1 MKTEI
6 EKLEEKNTV
15 LLTVEVPV
23 DTFERAIDEAYKKIS
38 GQVVI
43 PGFRKG
49 KIPKTIIDS
58 RVGRESVQEEALQS
72 SLPKYYIEALQ
83 EAGLDPVDQPE
94 VDIVQV
100 GDDVPLKFTAKVK
113 VKPEVTLGE
122 YKGID
127 VVRPSIEASD
137 EEIDEQIAALRN
149 NFANL
154 EPIEDRAVQ
163 DGDFALINFEG
174 LIDGEAFDGGSA
186 EDYLLEIGSGTFIP
200 GFEEQIIGVKKGE
213 AKDVNVAF
221 PKEYGSEQLAGKDAV
236 FKILLKEIK
245 EKKLQDLDDDF
256 AKQVGFD
263 TFDALKSDVEKKISE
278 VKAKNVDAEV
288 RGSAVDTVTD
298 SAEVELHDVMVEQE
312 LDTMVEDF
320 EEDVKRQGLELK
332 QYLEMVGAS
341 IEELRAEWNERAHHR
356 VKSRLVLETIAT
368 QEKIVAGAEEVDNEM
383 KKVATATG
391 RDFEEVKQIFM
402 MQGNMGALAT
412 RIKLAKTIDWLVGQA
427 NIKTDEE
434 PKAEEKEDKKAKK
447 RNTKAKESEE
457 ASTEA
462 SEETVEEKGTD

>member
-6 EKLEEKNTV
+6 EKLEERNTV

-38 GQVVI
+38 SQVVI

-72 SLPKYYIEALQ
+72 SLPRYYVEALQ
-83 EAGLDPVDQPE
+83 DAGLDPVDQPE

-100 GDDVPLKFTAKVK
+100 GDDIPLKFTAKVK
-113 VKPEVTLGE
+113 IKPEVKLGE
-122 YKGID
+122 YKGIELAK
-127 VVRPSIEASD
+127 PSIEAS
-137 EEIDEQIAALRN
+137 EEEVDEQIEAIRN

-163 DGDFALINFEG
+163 NGDYALINFDG
-174 LIDGEAFDGGSA
+174 FIDGQPFDGGSA

-200 GFEEQIIGVKKGE
+200 GFEEQIVGVKKGE
-213 AKDVNVAF
+213 AKDVIVTF
-221 PKEYGSEQLAGKDAV
+221 PKDYGSEQLAGKEAV

-245 EKKLQDLDDDF
+245 EKKLQELNDDF

-263 TFDALKSDVEKKISE
+263 TLDELKSDVKKKISE

-288 RGSAVDTVTD
+288 RGSAVDIVTD
-298 SAEVELHDVMVEQE
+298 AAEVELHDVMVEQE

-320 EEDVKRQGLELK
+320 EEEVKRQGVELN
-332 QYLEMVGAS
+332 QYLEMVSSS

-356 VKSRLVLETIAT
+356 VKSRLVLDSIAT
-368 QEKIVAGAEEVDNEM
+368 LEKIEAGAEDIDNEIR
-383 KKVATATG
+383 KVSAATG

-402 MQGNMGALAT
+402 MQGNIGTLAT
-412 RIKLAKTIDWLVGQA
+412 RIKLAKTIDWLVEQA
-427 NIKTDEE
+427 KIKTDEK
-434 PKAEEKEDKKAKK
+434 PNAEEKEDKKAKK
-447 RNTKAKESEE
+447 RNTKAE

-462 SEETVEEKGTD
+462 SKVTEEEKGTD

>member
-6 EKLEEKNTV
+6 EKLDEKNTV

-38 GQVVI
+38 NQVVI

-72 SLPKYYIEALQ
+72 ALPRYYVEALQ
-83 EAGLDPVDQPE
+83 GTGLDPVDQPE

-100 GDDVPLKFTAKVK
+100 GDDMPLKFTAKVK
-113 VKPEVTLGE
+113 IKPEVTLGE
-122 YKGID
+122 YKGIE
-127 VVRPSIEASD
+127 VTKPPIEAS
-137 EEIDEQIAALRN
+137 EAEVDEQLEAIRN

-163 DGDFALINFEG
+163 DGDYALINFDG
-174 LIDGEAFDGGSA
+174 FIDGEPFDGGSA

-200 GFEEQIIGVKKGE
+200 GFEEQIVGVKKGE
-213 AKDVNVAF
+213 AKDVTVTF
-221 PKEYGSEQLAGKDAV
+221 PKDYGSEQLAGKEAV

-245 EKKLQDLDDDF
+245 EKKLQNLNDDF
-256 AKQVGFD
+256 SKQVGFD
-263 TFDALKSDVEKKISE
+263 TLDELKSDIKKKISE

-288 RGSAVDTVTD
+288 RGSAVDIVTEA
-298 SAEVELHDVMVEQE
+298 AEVELHDVMVEQE

-320 EEDVKRQGLELK
+320 EEEVKRQGVELK
-332 QYLEMVGAS
+332 QYLDMVSSS

-356 VKSRLVLETIAT
+356 VKSRLVLDTIAT

-383 KKVATATG
+383 KKVAAATG

-402 MQGNMGALAT
+402 MQGNMGTLAT
-412 RIKLAKTIDWLVGQA
+412 RIKLAKTIDWLVEQA
-427 NIKTDEE
+427 NIKTGEE

-447 RNTKAKESEE
+447 RNTKEE
-457 ASTEA
+457 AAEVTE
-462 SEETVEEKGTD
+462 EEKGTD

>member
-15 LLTVEVPV
+15 LLTVEVSV
-23 DTFERAIDEAYKKIS
+23 DTFGRAIDEAYKKIS
-38 GQVVI
+38 NQVVI
-43 PGFRKG
+43 AGFRKG

-58 RVGRESVQEEALQS
+58 RVGRESVREEALQS
-72 SLPKYYIEALQ
+72 ALPKYYVEALR
-83 EAGLDPVDQPE
+83 ETGLDPVDQPD

-113 VKPEVTLGE
+113 IKPEVALGD
-122 YKGID
+122 YKGIE
-127 VVRPSIEASD
+127 VIKPAIEAGK
-137 EEIDEQIAALRN
+137 EEVDEQLDALRN

-163 DGDFALINFEG
+163 NGDYALINFEG
-174 LIDGEAFDGGSA
+174 FIDGEPFDGGSA

-200 GFEEQIIGVKKGE
+200 GFEERIVGVKKGE
-213 AKDVNVAF
+213 AKDVTVTF
-221 PKEYGSEQLAGKDAV
+221 PNDYGSEQLAGKEAV

-263 TFDALKSDVEKKISE
+263 TLDELKSDIEKKISE

-288 RGSAVDTVTD
+288 RGSAVDKVTEA
-298 SAEVELHDVMVEQE
+298 AEVELHDVMVEQE
-312 LDTMVEDF
+312 LDVMVEDF
-320 EEDVKRQGLELK
+320 GEEVKRQGVELN
-332 QYLEMVGAS
+332 QYLKMVNSS

-356 VKSRLVLETIAT
+356 VKSRLVLEAIAT
-368 QEKIVAGAEEVDNEM
+368 QEKIDAGVEEVDNEM

-391 RDFEEVKQIFM
+391 RDFEEVKQIFT

-427 NIKTDEE
+427 KIKTGEE
-434 PKAEEKEDKKAKK
+434 PEVEEKEDKKATE
-447 RNTKAKESEE
+447 RNTKAETSTKVSE
-457 ASTEA
+457 ATE
-462 SEETVEEKGTD
+462 EEKGTD